1 MNIEEALRQVLFL
14 KTAREEAMTAL
25 LTAGMERRMAKGE
38 LLFAEF
44 ERCQGLFV
52 VLKGAVKVY
61 KLDSR
66 GRELTLSMELPGA
79 SVGELPLFDGG
90 NYPYSAEAAQ
100 NGTILWFVPRERFR
114 VVLHHSPEIAERA
127 LLALGVRLRRM
138 VQIAEAQSLYSVR
151 ARLAAYLLEIAQDR
165 TVFALEETNEAIAGH
180 LGTVREVVSRT
191 LHTLKDADVIGLRGR
206 WITVTHR
213 EELRQIAGTEGD

>member
-1 MNIEEALRQVLFL
+1 MEPSEALRQVLFL
-14 KTAREEAMTAL
+14 KTAGEEAINK
-25 LTAGMERRMAKGE
+25 LTASGQARRLAKGE
-38 LLFAEF
+38 QLFAEF
-44 ERCQGLFV
+44 ERCRGLFV
-52 VLKGAVKVY
+52 VLTGAIKVY

-66 GRELTLSMELPGA
+66 GRELTLSKEMPGA

-100 NGTILWFVPRERFR
+100 TSTLVWFVPRDRFR
-114 VVLHHSPEIAERA
+114 EVMRAHPEIAERA

-151 ARLAAYLLEIAQDR
+151 ARLAAYLLEVGQER
-165 TVFALEETNEAIAGH
+165 TQYRLEETNEAIGGH

-191 LHTLKDADVIGLRGR
+191 LRTLKEAQVIGLRGR
-206 WITVTHR
+206 WVEVLDG
-213 EELRQIAGTEGD
+213 EELGRIAGADP

>member
-1 MNIEEALRQVLFL
+1 MEPKEALRQVLFL
-14 KTAREEAMTAL
+14 KTAGEEAICL
-25 LTAGMERRMAKGE
+25 LTASGLVRRLGKGDQ
-38 LLFAEF
+38 LFAEL

-52 VLKGAVKVY
+52 VLTGSVKVY

-66 GRELTLSMELPGA
+66 GRELTLSREMPGA

-100 NGTILWFVPRERFR
+100 ADTAVWFVPRDRFR
-114 VVLHHSPEIAERA
+114 EIMQSHPEIAERA
-127 LLALGVRLRRM
+127 LLALGVRLRQM

-151 ARLAAYLLEIAQDR
+151 SRMAGYLQEVGR
-165 TVFALEETNEAIAGH
+165 GRMEFRLEETNEAISSR

-191 LHTLKDADVIGLRGR
+191 LRTLKEAQVIGLRGR
-206 WITVTHR
+206 WVEVLDG
-213 EELRQIAGTEGD
+213 EELRRIAGADQ